1 MRKNKNGE
9 RRGVGGAGK
18 RRETVGRGHRF
29 RRAHLDEQREAR
41 VHGALQDGVAG
52 GPYIQRVSTALC
64 HGAHRAKILRDLG
77 RREQRRRQVS
87 TGQARGRGWR
97 RHAKERRV

>member
-1 MRKNKNGE
+1 MGREEGWVVQGREE
-9 RRGVGGAGK
+9 RQWGG
-18 RRETVGRGHRF
+18 GHRF

-87 TGQARGRGWR
+87 RGQAWGRGWR
-97 RHAKERRV
+97 